1 MYVLAE
7 TFVGKTLFL
16 WYLLL
21 RLLSMKQV
29 VLLRADRQDILFY
42 HDGVYG
48 TSPATRAR
56 HLPSPHP
63 GTFIWSLFDLLSGEI
78 FPELAIETRCFP
90 VQCPSPN
97 RALYPWRKQ
106 RSPLYTVFPLW
117 SIEELELA

>member
-21 RLLSMKQV
+21 RLLQKKQV
-29 VLLRADRQDILFY
+29 VLLHANYEDFLFY

-48 TSPATRAR
+48 TFRHTRAR
-56 HLPSPHP
+56 HLPSPRS
-63 GTFIWSLFDLLSGEI
+63 GLIWSLFDLFPRER
-78 FPELAIETRCFP
+78 FPELAIDPQCFP

-97 RALYPWRKQ
+97 RDLYPWRKQ
-106 RSPLYTVFPLW
+106 RGPLYTVFPLW
-117 SIEELELA
+117 TIEELEFA